1 MANKLK
7 CPKCG
12 STHVDEFEN
21 QFWFLCRDCG
31 YNSLAYSDKDKAV
44 KAFCKG
50 EEDE

>member
-1 MANKLK
+1 MK

-12 STHVDEFEN
+12 SKHIDEFEN

-31 YNSLAYSDKDKAV
+31 YNSPAYSDKDKAV

-50 EEDE
+50 EEADETD